1 MKFDELNIDERI
13 LRAVEDMGFEETSPI
28 QTQAIP
34 AVLEGIDVIGQAQ
47 TGTGKTA
54 AYSIPML
61 QKINPDVKK
70 PQAIVLC
77 PTRELAVQVAEEIRK
92 LAKYMSDIKVLPVY
106 GGQEIVRQIK
116 SLKAGVQIIVGT
128 PGRVMD
134 HMRRKTVKFDSVS
147 MVILD
152 EADEMLDMGFREDM
166 ETILTETPEERQTVL
181 FSATMPKPI
190 MEIARKFQKDAKII
204 KVVRK
209 ELTVSNIDQF
219 YYEVR
224 PKNKTEILSRLI
236 DIYNPKLSVVFCNT
250 KRQVDELIS
259 ELKGRG
265 YFADGIHGDMKQ
277 QQRDRVMDDFRSG
290 KTEILIATDVAARG
304 IDVDGVDIVFNYDL
318 PQDEEYYVHRIGRTG
333 RAGKSGL
340 ALSFISG
347 REVYKLKDIERYCKT
362 KILAKPIPS
371 LDDVKNTKM
380 DGIFDKIKEMIEAD
394 EHRAMLDMVEEH
406 VNQEDYTSM
415 DMAAALLKM
424 IVGDTLDR
432 IDEVENFHFDENADT
447 SRMVRLFINVG
458 KKDNITPANILGAIA
473 GESGM
478 PGRLVG
484 AIDMMDNYTFVDVPA
499 KHAEAVLAAMNDNV
513 LIKGRKVNVE
523 KANVSAK
530 PARKS
535 KSKPPGSIGETST
548 LAILIGG
555 AILLITGIASWRV
568 MLSVFAG
575 GIFMSYICN
584 WFANP
589 DIYPAAQLSPACQI
603 CLGGFAFAAVFMATD
618 PVTGSRTNTGKY
630 IFGFLVG
637 VLAILIRVF
646 NTGYPEGAML
656 AVLLMNAF
664 APLIDYFVVEANIR
678 HRLKRAK
685 NLTK

>member
-13 LRAVEDMGFEETSPI
+13 LRAIEDMGFEETSPI

-34 AVLEGIDVIGQAQ
+34 AVCEGIDVVGQAQ

-54 AYSIPML
+54 AYTIPML
-61 QKINPDVKK
+61 MKIDPQIKK

-116 SLKAGVQIIVGT
+116 SLKTGVQIIVGT

-134 HMRRKTVKFDSVS
+134 HMRRKTVKFDNIN

-166 ETILTETPEERQTVL
+166 ETILTETPEDRQTVM
-181 FSATMPKPI
+181 FSATMPKAI
-190 MEIARKFQKDAKII
+190 MDIARNFQKDARII

-209 ELTVSNIDQF
+209 ELTVSNIEQF

-224 PKNKTEILSRLI
+224 PKNKTEVLCRLI
-236 DIYNPKLSVVFCNT
+236 DIYNPRLSVVFCNT

-290 KTEILIATDVAARG
+290 KVDILIATDVAARG
-304 IDVDGVDIVFNYDL
+304 IDVDDVDMVFNYDI

-333 RAGKSGL
+333 RAGRSGM

-347 REVYKLKDIERYCKT
+347 KEVYKLKDIERYCKT
-362 KILAKPIPS
+362 KILAKPVPS
-371 LDDVKNTKM
+371 LDDVKNTKLDNM
-380 DGIFDKIKEMIEAD
+380 FDKIRQTIE
-394 EHRAMLDMVEEH
+394 EGGLTDMVNLVEEH
-406 VNQEDYTSM
+406 VNQEQYTSM

-424 IVGDTLDR
+424 LIGDTLDR
-432 IDEVENFHFDENADT
+432 EDEVEEFHFDTDKDD
-447 SRMVRLFINVG
+447 SRMVRLFINIG
-458 KKDNITPANILGAIA
+458 KKDKIKPANILGAIA

-478 PGRLVG
+478 PGKLVG

-499 KHAEAVLAAMNDNV
+499 IHAEKILKAMNDNV
-513 LIKGRKVNVE
+513 QIKGRRVNVE
-523 KANVSAK
+523 KANQSRGK
-530 PARKS
+530 GRGKGKHKDKARKN
-535 KSKPPGSIGETST
+535 K
-548 LAILIGG
+548 
-555 AILLITGIASWRV
+555 
-568 MLSVFAG
+568 
-575 GIFMSYICN
+575 
-584 WFANP
+584 
-589 DIYPAAQLSPACQI
+589 
-603 CLGGFAFAAVFMATD
+603 
-618 PVTGSRTNTGKY
+618 
-630 IFGFLVG
+630 
-637 VLAILIRVF
+637 
-646 NTGYPEGAML
+646 
-656 AVLLMNAF
+656 
-664 APLIDYFVVEANIR
+664 
-678 HRLKRAK
+678 
-685 NLTK
+685 

>member
-13 LRAVEDMGFEETSPI
+13 LRAIEDMGFEETSPI

-34 AVLEGIDVIGQAQ
+34 AVCEGIDVVGQAQ

-54 AYSIPML
+54 AYTIPML
-61 QKINPDVKK
+61 MKIDPQIKK

-116 SLKAGVQIIVGT
+116 SLKTGVQIIVGT

-134 HMRRKTVKFDSVS
+134 HMRRKTVKFDNIN

-166 ETILTETPEERQTVL
+166 ETILTETPEDRQTVM
-181 FSATMPKPI
+181 FSATMPKAI
-190 MEIARKFQKDAKII
+190 MDIARNFQKDARII

-209 ELTVSNIDQF
+209 ELTVSNIEQF

-224 PKNKTEILSRLI
+224 PKNKTEVLCRLI
-236 DIYNPKLSVVFCNT
+236 DIYNPRLSVVFCNT

-290 KTEILIATDVAARG
+290 KVDILIATDVAARG
-304 IDVDGVDIVFNYDL
+304 IDVDDVDMVFNYDI

-333 RAGKSGL
+333 RAGRSGM

-347 REVYKLKDIERYCKT
+347 KEVYKLKDIERYCKT
-362 KILAKPIPS
+362 KILAKPVPS
-371 LDDVKNTKM
+371 LDDVKNTKLDNM
-380 DGIFDKIKEMIEAD
+380 FDKIRQTIE
-394 EHRAMLDMVEEH
+394 EGGLTDMVNLVEEH
-406 VNQEDYTSM
+406 VNQEEYTSM

-424 IVGDTLDR
+424 LVGDTLDR
-432 IDEVENFHFDENADT
+432 EDEVEEFHFDTDKDD
-447 SRMVRLFINVG
+447 SRMVRLFINIG
-458 KKDNITPANILGAIA
+458 KKDKIKPANILGAIA

-478 PGRLVG
+478 PGKLVG

-499 KHAEAVLAAMNDNV
+499 IHAEKILKAMNDNV
-513 LIKGRKVNVE
+513 QIKGRRVNVE
-523 KANVSAK
+523 KANQSRGK
-530 PARKS
+530 GRGKGKHKDKARKN
-535 KSKPPGSIGETST
+535 K
-548 LAILIGG
+548 
-555 AILLITGIASWRV
+555 
-568 MLSVFAG
+568 
-575 GIFMSYICN
+575 
-584 WFANP
+584 
-589 DIYPAAQLSPACQI
+589 
-603 CLGGFAFAAVFMATD
+603 
-618 PVTGSRTNTGKY
+618 
-630 IFGFLVG
+630 
-637 VLAILIRVF
+637 
-646 NTGYPEGAML
+646 
-656 AVLLMNAF
+656 
-664 APLIDYFVVEANIR
+664 
-678 HRLKRAK
+678 
-685 NLTK
+685 

>member
-1 MKFDELNIDERI
+1 MEAIRYENSEIDERI
-13 LRAVEDMGFEETSPI
+13 IRAVTEIGYEEMTPI
-28 QTQAIP
+28 QQSAIP
-34 AVLEGIDVIGQAQ
+34 ALLEGRDIIGQAQ

-54 AYSIPML
+54 AFGIPLVQM
-61 QKINPDVKK
+61 IDPEDERV
-70 PQAIVLC
+70 QAIVLC
-77 PTRELAVQVAEEIRK
+77 PTRELAIQAADELRRY
-92 LAKYMSDIKVLPVY
+92 AKYLPGVKVLPVY
-106 GGQEIVRQIK
+106 GGQDIEKQIRSLRGKVSIV
-116 SLKAGVQIIVGT
+116 VGT

-190 MEIARKFQKDAKII
+190 MDIARKFQKDAKII

-432 IDEVENFHFDENADT
+432 VDEVESFHFDENADS

-458 KKDNITPANILGAIA
+458 KKDKITPANILGAIA

-535 KSKPPGSIGETST
+535 KSKPEARRRKDESRGKHDKLKERRSKSGKVRRNGE
-548 LAILIGG
+548 
-555 AILLITGIASWRV
+555 
-568 MLSVFAG
+568 
-575 GIFMSYICN
+575 
-584 WFANP
+584 
-589 DIYPAAQLSPACQI
+589 
-603 CLGGFAFAAVFMATD
+603 
-618 PVTGSRTNTGKY
+618 KY
-630 IFGFLVG
+630 
-637 VLAILIRVF
+637 
-646 NTGYPEGAML
+646 
-656 AVLLMNAF
+656 
-664 APLIDYFVVEANIR
+664 
-678 HRLKRAK
+678 
-685 NLTK
+685 

>member
-13 LRAVEDMGFEETSPI
+13 LRAIEDMGFEETSPI

-34 AVLEGIDVIGQAQ
+34 AVCEGIDVVGKAQ

-54 AYSIPML
+54 AYTIPML
-61 QKINPDVKK
+61 MKIDPQIKK

-116 SLKAGVQIIVGT
+116 SLKTGVQIIVGT

-134 HMRRKTVKFDSVS
+134 HMRRKTVKFDNIN

-166 ETILTETPEERQTVL
+166 ETILTETPEDRQTVM
-181 FSATMPKPI
+181 FSATMPKAI
-190 MEIARKFQKDAKII
+190 MDIARNFQKDARII

-209 ELTVSNIDQF
+209 ELTVSNIEQF

-224 PKNKTEILSRLI
+224 PKNKTEVLCRLI
-236 DIYNPKLSVVFCNT
+236 DIYNPRLSVVFCNT

-290 KTEILIATDVAARG
+290 KVDILIATDVAARG
-304 IDVDGVDIVFNYDL
+304 IDVDDVDMVFNYDI

-333 RAGKSGL
+333 RAGRSGM

-347 REVYKLKDIERYCKT
+347 KEVYKLKDIERYCKT
-362 KILAKPIPS
+362 KILAKPVPS
-371 LDDVKNTKM
+371 LDDVKNTKLDNM
-380 DGIFDKIKEMIEAD
+380 FDKIRQTIE
-394 EHRAMLDMVEEH
+394 EGGLTDMVNLVEEH
-406 VNQEDYTSM
+406 VNQEEYTSM

-424 IVGDTLDR
+424 LIGDTLDR
-432 IDEVENFHFDENADT
+432 EDEVEEFHFDTDKDD
-447 SRMVRLFINVG
+447 SRMVRLFINIG
-458 KKDNITPANILGAIA
+458 KKDKIKPANILGAIA

-478 PGRLVG
+478 PGKLVG

-499 KHAEAVLAAMNDNV
+499 IHAEKILKAMNDNV
-513 LIKGRKVNVE
+513 QIKGRRVNVE
-523 KANVSAK
+523 KANQSRGK
-530 PARKS
+530 GRGKGKHKDKARKN
-535 KSKPPGSIGETST
+535 K
-548 LAILIGG
+548 
-555 AILLITGIASWRV
+555 
-568 MLSVFAG
+568 
-575 GIFMSYICN
+575 
-584 WFANP
+584 
-589 DIYPAAQLSPACQI
+589 
-603 CLGGFAFAAVFMATD
+603 
-618 PVTGSRTNTGKY
+618 
-630 IFGFLVG
+630 
-637 VLAILIRVF
+637 
-646 NTGYPEGAML
+646 
-656 AVLLMNAF
+656 
-664 APLIDYFVVEANIR
+664 
-678 HRLKRAK
+678 
-685 NLTK
+685 

>member
-347 REVYKLKDIERYCKT
+347 REVYKLKHIERYCKT

-432 IDEVENFHFDENADT
+432 IDEVENFHFDENADS

-458 KKDNITPANILGAIA
+458 KKDKITPANILGAIA

-535 KSKPPGSIGETST
+535 KSTPDTRRKDESRGKHDKLKERRSKSGKVRRNGE
-548 LAILIGG
+548 
-555 AILLITGIASWRV
+555 
-568 MLSVFAG
+568 
-575 GIFMSYICN
+575 
-584 WFANP
+584 
-589 DIYPAAQLSPACQI
+589 
-603 CLGGFAFAAVFMATD
+603 
-618 PVTGSRTNTGKY
+618 KY
-630 IFGFLVG
+630 
-637 VLAILIRVF
+637 
-646 NTGYPEGAML
+646 
-656 AVLLMNAF
+656 
-664 APLIDYFVVEANIR
+664 
-678 HRLKRAK
+678 
-685 NLTK
+685 